1 MNLLNKIGVGIDIAD
16 VIQFKEIPFTS
27 KSGFYK
33 KIFNDSEIKYCLKY
47 KNDSEHF
54 AAKFAIKEAVK
65 KSIHDKISM
74 LDIETYHIKSKP
86 YVRLRKLQNKYTF
99 KVSVSHESNIAVA
112 IVMSELASTRRYFF
126 FSFLT

>member
-112 IVMSELASTRRYFF
+112 IVMSELASTR
-126 FSFLT
+126 